1 MMGWHKRT
9 VGKSFT
15 KIMAPLSMALK
26 TWRNDCHT
34 QIRSCGI
41 ILQLTELG
49 EGMMKI
55 ESVSMGSIFHI
66 QYANHG
72 NYRDD

>member
-1 MMGWHKRT
+1 
-9 VGKSFT
+9 
-15 KIMAPLSMALK
+15 MAPLSMALK

-72 NYRDD
+72 NYRATLAPNLIGHPYIVLE